1 MDFAINSST
10 WTTCS
15 TWTEVPVHRHA
26 SLLATCLCPR
36 GRGAF
41 ALSQLSAFPHSGVT
55 HTPRCCSHQ
64 PVTKL
69 DTNVNILCHVV
80 SWCLSLTLANY
91 LVLMTWKYS
100 SYKLPLQREVVL
112 FNQQNL
118 NDYTDRC
125 ETLRDEQ
132 CRLSTGT
139 CRPGVC
145 TCKYTELRTLM
156 LLQEIRALRLY
167 ASTC

>member
-1 MDFAINSST
+1 M
-10 WTTCS
+10 
-15 TWTEVPVHRHA
+15 HRHA

-41 ALSQLSAFPHSGVT
+41 ALWQLSAFPHSGVT

-112 FNQQNL
+112 CNQQNL
-118 NDYTDRC
+118 NNYTDRC

-145 TCKYTELRTLM
+145 TCKWTHWTKNFDVTARDESTKTVCQY
-156 LLQEIRALRLY
+156 LLKTTQIILNL
-167 ASTC
+167 SVFTF